1 MTSCTASEAPAGRD
15 ALLRE
20 KLANLL
26 SIPEAQRD
34 ADCRR
39 QIRSMQ
45 ALKSLSVLL
54 QQPAAAPDVSS
65 GWLCRYA
72 TASGHVQLRKR
83 RCCAWQPL
91 RAALRTLQS
100 QQHAEQPHYG
110 ERSATK
116 LVGIAVTCSSASSN
130 AACTLLRQS
139 DDEPSRLVAAQ
150 WHGFGCLLVSAA
162 HQLQTI
168 AQVNSCKRL
177 LIRLWAAQR
186 ERWGHLLALHSS
198 SSDLSS
204 YHGSR
209 QQTLTSRT
217 CQWLV
222 PFRMCPVHQAI
233 TPLLHP
239 LLIHDGIC
247 VLDT

>member
-1 MTSCTASEAPAGRD
+1 MPRHQAMFSSENA
-15 ALLRE
+15 
-20 KLANLL
+20 
-26 SIPEAQRD
+26 
-34 ADCRR
+34 
-39 QIRSMQ
+39 
-45 ALKSLSVLL
+45 
-54 QQPAAAPDVSS
+54 AAAPGSHCGPRCARSS
-65 GWLCRYA
+65 RSS
-72 TASGHVQLRKR
+72 TRSS
-83 RCCAWQPL
+83 
-91 RAALRTLQS
+91 RTT
-100 QQHAEQPHYG
+100 

-239 LLIHDGIC
+239 LLIHDGMC